1 MPEKTHFRRE
11 KNMSRFIKQ
20 ALVLGAVLP
29 FGLAAHAQDAG
40 FVQLTYGAINA
51 SNGYEDRTFTGLNS
65 KFALSDS
72 TSILFDLTRQ
82 NREENVTSYALGVEF
97 SAGPGAVR
105 VIVEGSNSDL
115 GTAPDRKYALGYR
128 YDAGPA
134 TGMIYD
140 FELSRAEYIND
151 ITSTT
156 LRGEMIK
163 YFPPAPGGTYVITQL
178 RAAVTEPSGAA
189 DMGYDVAGVVTVVTP
204 GGINVGAELGFGQI
218 TYDLAPLAAVDNDY
232 TAFKPFVS
240 YRFTDNAEV
249 ILRGEFVETDLY
261 DLQGASL
268 GIRLGL

>member
-1 MPEKTHFRRE
+1 
-11 KNMSRFIKQ
+11 MSRSIKQ

-29 FGLAAHAQDAG
+29 FGMAAQAQDAG

-65 KFALSDS
+65 KFAFSDS
-72 TSILFDLTRQ
+72 VAVLFDLTRQ

-97 SAGPGAVR
+97 SAGPGKAR
-105 VIVEGSNSDL
+105 VIVEGSNSTL

-134 TGMIYD
+134 SGMIYD
-140 FELSRAEYIND
+140 LELSRAEYIND

-156 LRGEMIK
+156 LRGELVK
-163 YFPPAPGGTYVITQL
+163 YFPPSASGSYVIAQL

-189 DMGYDVAGVVTVVTP
+189 DLGYDLAGVVTLVTP
-204 GGINVGAELGFGQI
+204 GGLNVGAELGIGQI
-218 TYDLAPLAAVDNDY
+218 TYDLAPLSAVNNDY

-249 ILRGEFVETDLY
+249 ILRGEFVDTDLY
-261 DLQGASL
+261 NLEGASL

>member
-1 MPEKTHFRRE
+1 
-11 KNMSRFIKQ
+11 MSRLTTR
-20 ALVLGAVLP
+20 ALVIGALLP
-29 FGLAAHAQDAG
+29 FGLAAHAQESG
-40 FVQLTYGAINA
+40 FVQLTYGAINVTD
-51 SNGYEDRTFTGLNS
+51 GYEDRTFTGLNS
-65 KFALSDS
+65 KFALNDS
-72 TSILFDLTRQ
+72 VAILFDLTRQ

-97 SAGPGAVR
+97 SAGAGAAR
-105 VIVEGSNSDL
+105 VMVEASNSDL

-128 YDAGPA
+128 YDTGPA
-134 TGMIYD
+134 TGIIYD
-140 FELSRAEYIND
+140 IELSRAEYIND

-163 YFPPAPGGTYVITQL
+163 YFQPGANGSYFITQL

-189 DMGYDVAGVVTVVTP
+189 DTGYDLAGVVTLVTP
-204 GGINVGAELGFGQI
+204 GGVNVGAELGLGQI
-218 TYDLAPLAAVDNDY
+218 TYDNAPLTAVNNDY

-249 ILRGEFVETDLY
+249 ILRGEFVNTDLY

>member
-11 KNMSRFIKQ
+11 KNMSRCIKQ
-20 ALVLGAVLP
+20 ALLIGAVLP
-29 FGLAAHAQDAG
+29 FGLAAQAQDAG
-40 FVQLTYGAINA
+40 FVQLTYGAINV
-51 SNGYEDRTFTGLNS
+51 SDGFEDRTFTGLNS
-65 KFALSDS
+65 KFALNDS

-97 SAGPGAVR
+97 SAGPGAAR
-105 VIVEGSNSDL
+105 VIVEASNSDL

-128 YDAGPA
+128 YDTGPA
-134 TGMIYD
+134 TGIIYD
-140 FELSRAEYIND
+140 VEISRAEYIND

-156 LRGEMIK
+156 LRGELVK
-163 YFPPAPGGTYVITQL
+163 YFPPAPNGSFIITQL
-178 RAAVTEPSGAA
+178 RGAVTEPSGAA
-189 DMGYDVAGVVTVVTP
+189 DLGYDVAGVVTLVTP
-204 GGINVGAELGFGQI
+204 GGLNVGAELGFGQI